1 MSLCLQCPRRC
12 GASREDASH
21 LGVCGVPAAFR
32 VARIALHPYEEPCLC
47 KTAGAGAVFF
57 CGCSLRCVFCQN
69 REISQGE
76 LPGTEL
82 TAGELTRQ
90 ILALC
95 ASGADCIDLVTPTHY
110 TEQLIPVLRE
120 LKSAVSVPI
129 VWNSSGY
136 ESPDTLRRLEGLVDV
151 YLPDCKYFSSTLSA
165 RLSGAP
171 DYFPVAREALREML
185 RQVGDPVTDA
195 SGRLLRGVLVRHLV
209 LPGHRQDSIDL
220 LRALVSAF
228 GPSRFLLSLMSQ
240 YTPDFAPPDCEP
252 SLRRRITTFEYQSVL
267 DEAVRLSLS
276 GFSQSRSSSSSRYT
290 PVWGEGV
297 DWKSKA

>member
-12 GASREDASH
+12 GATREDASH

-95 ASGADCIDLVTPTHY
+95 DSGADCIDLVTPTHY

-120 LKSAVSVPI
+120 LKSAVSVK
-129 VWNSSGY
+129 
-136 ESPDTLRRLEGLVDV
+136 R
-151 YLPDCKYFSSTLSA
+151 
-165 RLSGAP
+165 
-171 DYFPVAREALREML
+171 
-185 RQVGDPVTDA
+185 
-195 SGRLLRGVLVRHLV
+195 
-209 LPGHRQDSIDL
+209 
-220 LRALVSAF
+220 
-228 GPSRFLLSLMSQ
+228 
-240 YTPDFAPPDCEP
+240 
-252 SLRRRITTFEYQSVL
+252 
-267 DEAVRLSLS
+267 
-276 GFSQSRSSSSSRYT
+276 
-290 PVWGEGV
+290 
-297 DWKSKA
+297 